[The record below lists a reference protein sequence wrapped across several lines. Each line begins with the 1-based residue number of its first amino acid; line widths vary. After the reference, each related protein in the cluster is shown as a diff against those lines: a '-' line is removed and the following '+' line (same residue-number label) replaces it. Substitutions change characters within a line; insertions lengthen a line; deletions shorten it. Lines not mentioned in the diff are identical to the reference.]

1 MEQDSCF
8 CFFSDLCYPQKW
20 ASIKRA
26 AGTKE
31 GRQTLN
37 TFRLNVIVII
47 ITGLDLLLNI
57 GVSYL
62 STKQVYFLPFVIFPF
77 YDVKPPHAF

>member
-1 MEQDSCF
+1 M
-8 CFFSDLCYPQKW
+8 LPQKGTN
-20 ASIKRA
+20 IKRA

-31 GRQTLN
+31 GHQTLN

-47 ITGLDLLLNI
+47 ITGLDLLLSI

-62 STKQVYFLPFVIFPF
+62 STKWMDFLPFVIFPF
-77 YDVKPPHAF
+77 YDVIPPHAF